1 MAVESW
7 GIILNIKVG
16 VREVASESIIVGP
29 PHEVREWLQ
38 HSGQAGRAGMANP
51 KAFREL
57 TNHAEVG
64 RHLCVRLCGLEASL
78 PEDIQVPFF
87 L

>member
-1 MAVESW
+1 MAVASW

-16 VREVASESIIVGP
+16 VGEVTSESVGP
-29 PHEVREWLQ
+29 PREVREWLQ

-57 TNHAEVG
+57 ANHAEVG